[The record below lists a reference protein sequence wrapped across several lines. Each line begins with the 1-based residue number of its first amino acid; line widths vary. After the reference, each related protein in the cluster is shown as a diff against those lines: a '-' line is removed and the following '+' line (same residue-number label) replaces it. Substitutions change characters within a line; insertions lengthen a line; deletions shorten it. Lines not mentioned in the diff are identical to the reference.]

1 MSKLEELIQELCP
14 DGVRFK
20 SIKEVYQRVKGTPI
34 TAGKMKKIENN
45 KGDIRIFAGGKTVIN
60 AYEKDIPKANIT
72 RVPAVLVQS
81 RGIIDVIYYEKP
93 FTFKNEMWAY
103 THQEKISVKFLYY
116 VLKNNINKFR
126 ESASGMG
133 SMPQISLKITEDFK
147 IPILPLPI
155 QKEIVRI
162 LDNFTELTVELT
174 AELTA
179 RKKQYEYYRDT
190 LLTFNDTISRIRLEE
205 IAKIYDGTH
214 TTPNYTTAGVQFIS
228 VENIDK
234 IYSSSKYISYDD
246 YLKYKNKPVV
256 GDLFMTRIGTIG
268 KCAVFEKQQDL
279 AYYVSLALIKPDPN
293 IVNSKYLKYII
304 ESNIGRKELYK
315 RTLIHAVPIKIN
327 KDEIGKIKLP
337 VPPLEE
343 QQRIVNILDRFDKLC
358 NNISEGLPA
367 EIEARQKQ
375 YEYYR
380 DKLLTFKPL
389 EEEK

>member
-34 TAGKMKKIENN
+34 TAGKMKEIENN
-45 KGDIRIFAGGKTVIN
+45 KGDIRVFAGGKTVIN

-103 THQEKISVKFLYY
+103 THQEKISVKFFYY

-162 LDNFTELTVELT
+162 LDNFTELT
-174 AELTA
+174 A
-179 RKKQYEYYRDT
+179 RKKQYEYYRDN
-190 LLTFNDTISRIRLEE
+190 LLKTAKDTETYYINQIS
-205 IAKIYDGTH
+205 
-214 TTPNYTTAGVQFIS
+214 
-228 VENIDK
+228 ENCDNQRKPVTSGNRVSGEYPYYGASGIVD
-234 IYSSSKYISYDD
+234 YVDD
-246 YLKYKNKPVV
+246 YIFDGDYLLISEDGANLLARSTPIAFSISGKNWVNNHSHV
-256 GDLFMTRIGTIG
+256 LHFNTYETRRYIEIYLNSIDLTPYITGGAQPKLNQKNLNKIPI
-268 KCAVFEKQQDL
+268 
-279 AYYVSLALIKPDPN
+279 SLP
-293 IVNSKYLKYII
+293 S
-304 ESNIGRKELYK
+304 
-315 RTLIHAVPIKIN
+315 
-327 KDEIGKIKLP
+327 
-337 VPPLEE
+337 LEE
-343 QQRIVNILDRFDKLC
+343 QRRIVNILDHFDKLC
-358 NNISEGLPA
+358 NDISEGLPA
-367 EIEARQKQ
+367 EIVARQKQ